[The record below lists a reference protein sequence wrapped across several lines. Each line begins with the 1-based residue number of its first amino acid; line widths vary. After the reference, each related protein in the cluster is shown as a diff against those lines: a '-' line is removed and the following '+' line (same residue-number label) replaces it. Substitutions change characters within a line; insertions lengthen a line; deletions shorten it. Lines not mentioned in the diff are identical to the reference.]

1 MVKETKRE
9 IKNRKVLFVGG
20 SYDDS
25 GGKSSKIAEEIY
37 ERIDGRGVDYYNGG
51 YFSELEKITNDVG
64 EYRVVYWLAKTD
76 SDKPRL
82 VKKLKEINKEL
93 IVVGSKRNIDNE
105 LSFGEI
111 VYDALSIKAN
121 LMVEF
126 GKEDERYTARVLDPL
141 GNVFVSSSDM
151 ALIGEILNERTNE
164 ISSYSR
170 VSSCSIGEK
179 ITSRG
184 NEKFYD
190 LIRRYAQKF
199 HDLIH
204 PHPNATQRFMGNA
217 SFRCE
222 EGFPSYLEEDLI
234 LVSKRNIDKREIDSN
249 GFVAVKLNLP
259 VEYYGEKKPSVDTPI
274 QILLYQNYPKIRYML
289 HSHTYVKGAPF
300 TESVIPCGAI
310 EEFYEIREKFPNRGL
325 SKLLINLRGHG
336 SLVLS
341 SEIEDME
348 DIDYIPRPIPEFQDL
363 YLGRGGENEKN

>member
-126 GKEDERYTARVLDPL
+126 GQDGERYSSRVLDPL
-141 GNVFVSSSDM
+141 GNFYVDSEDM
-151 ALIGEILNERTNE
+151 NLVGKVLRKRVDEILH
-164 ISSYSR
+164 YSR
-170 VSSCSIGEK
+170 VGSMRIGEK
-179 ITSRG
+179 IGSKG
-184 NEKFYD
+184 NEEFFE
-190 LIRRYAQKF
+190 LIRKYAAVF
-199 HDLIH
+199 HDIIH
-204 PHPNATQRFMGNA
+204 PHADAVERFMGNA

-222 EGFPSYLEEDLI
+222 DGFPSYMEEDLI
-234 LVSKRNIDKREIDSN
+234 FVSKRNIDKREINSG
-249 GFVAVKLNLP
+249 GFVAVKKELP
-259 VEYYGEKKPSVDTPI
+259 VKYYGSEKPSVDTPI
-274 QILLYQNYPKIRYML
+274 QILLYQSYPKIRYML

-300 TESVIPCGAI
+300 TERVIPCGAI

-325 SKLLINLRGHG
+325 GKLLINLRGHG

-363 YLGRGGENEKN
+363 YLGGGGENEKN